1 MFRTN
6 APIIV
11 VPTIEAERALGA
23 SLAAA
28 GQAAYRE
35 IAVAAKGLEI
45 SFLQFAFQGHILAVC
60 SRVRR
65 SGMVEIE
72 LGLGDRTLPASIF
85 TTEQSRQA
93 RKTVSIGARPRCAAR
108 RPGPS

>member
-11 VPTIEAERALGA
+11 VPTMEAERALGA
-23 SLAAA
+23 SLLAA

-45 SFLQFAFQGHILAVC
+45 SFLQFVFQGQTLAVC
-60 SRVRR
+60 SRVRL

-85 TTEQSRQA
+85 TAEQSRQA
-93 RKTVSIGARPRCAAR
+93 RNALRAGGRPRQTGRRACAL
-108 RPGPS
+108 